1 MSGFCKLL
9 RVSLA
14 RLAAPSLEAR
24 DGRDDGLVD
33 EIEGLVGALDT
44 PGDAL
49 QVNQDNLIY

>member
-33 EIEGLVGALDT
+33 EIEGLDT

-49 QVNQDNLIY
+49 QVN